1 MDRKIWDLMV
11 ARVAR
16 IKRKAH
22 LAETF
27 RWSTETQV
35 ELVAMLSSGLGLAGP
50 ILAGAV
56 AGHPTLGL
64 VGSAGSLMVGRIGRK
79 PLASPQMRDL
89 AAVLAAGLAAWIAG
103 ALIADRGALTNSLVV
118 LLAAGAAVFSGCSRL
133 TAVATTRFIFALII
147 TVGLMGVT
155 PHRIGLVALMIAGGL
170 WTALLTL
177 LLGAAVRAVDG
188 IRRLSPPPDTVE
200 APSYSAKQMR
210 IRWKSSLGQLGGW
223 QYPLRLTVC
232 LAIAECIASLWPG
245 HHAQWIPLT
254 VVLLTRR
261 VLEATPVRTTQRALG
276 TVLGVMVASVLL
288 AWHPPV
294 WGIAILVGPL
304 GGVRPLLRARNYL
317 LYSLVMTPLILLM
330 LDAGRAADLGVL
342 FDRVLATLIGSG
354 LVLSAGMV
362 VSHLTAKPGADN
374 KTFTLRT

>member
-1 MDRKIWDLMV
+1 MKG
-11 ARVAR
+11 
-16 IKRKAH
+16 KAH

-27 RWSTETQV
+27 RWSTETEI
-35 ELVAMLSSGLGLAGP
+35 ELVAMLLSGLGLAVP
-50 ILAGAV
+50 VLAGAV

-64 VGSAGSLMVGRIGRK
+64 VASAGSLMVGGVGRK
-79 PLASPQMRDL
+79 LSASARTQEL

-118 LLAAGAAVFSGCSRL
+118 LLAAGAAVVSGYSRP
-133 TAVATTRFIFALII
+133 TAVVTTRFIFALIVTI
-147 TVGLMGVT
+147 NLMGVA
-155 PHRIGLVALMIAGGL
+155 PHRIGLLALMIVGGL

-177 LLGAAVRAVDG
+177 LLGAAAGAVDG
-188 IRRLSPPPDTVE
+188 IRRRSPLPETIE
-200 APSYSAKQMR
+200 APGYSAKQMR
-210 IRWKSSLGQLGGW
+210 ARWKRSLSQLSGW

-245 HHAQWIPLT
+245 HHAQWIAVT

-261 VLEATPVRTTQRALG
+261 ELEATPVRTTQRALG

-288 AWHPPV
+288 VWHPPV
-294 WGIAILVGPL
+294 WGMTMLVGLL
-304 GGVRPLLRARNYL
+304 GGVRPLFRARNYL

-330 LDAGRAADLGVL
+330 LDAGRATDLSVL
-342 FDRVLATLIGSG
+342 FGRLLATLIGSG

-362 VSHLTAKPGADN
+362 VSHLRAKRGAG
-374 KTFTLRT
+374 